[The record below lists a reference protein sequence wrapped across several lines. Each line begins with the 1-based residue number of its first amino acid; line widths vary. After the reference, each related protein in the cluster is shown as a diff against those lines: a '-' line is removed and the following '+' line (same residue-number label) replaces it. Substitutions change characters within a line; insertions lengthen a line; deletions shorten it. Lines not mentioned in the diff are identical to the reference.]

1 MSNLRELIKEH
12 LLLEK
17 RIAQLMSS
25 FEIQYSFDIDRSV
38 HAYLRK
44 TRNDIEGYNEKEI
57 SNSEIKYMIS
67 LSLKKIAE
75 KIAQHNIVDNEAFVI
90 KSYEKEIAIA
100 IEPKHVDDNF
110 WKLVITTVFRESF
123 DNPFRVGKNQTLIW
137 ID

>member
-1 MSNLRELIKEH
+1 MSNLRKLIKEH

-25 FEIQYSFDIDRSV
+25 FDIQYSFDIDRSI

-123 DNPFRVGKNQTLIW
+123 DNPFRVGKNQTVIW

>member
-100 IEPKHVDDNF
+100 IEPKHVEDNF

>member
-75 KIAQHNIVDNEAFVI
+75 KIAQHNILDNEAFVI

-123 DNPFRVGKNQTLIW
+123 DNPFRVGKNQIVIW

>member
-25 FEIQYSFDIDRSV
+25 FEIQYSFDVDRSV

-100 IEPKHVDDNF
+100 IEPKHVEDNF

>member
-1 MSNLRELIKEH
+1 MSNLRKLIKEH

-25 FEIQYSFDIDRSV
+25 FEVQYSFDVDRSV

-100 IEPKHVDDNF
+100 IEPKHVEDNF

>member
-1 MSNLRELIKEH
+1 MSNLRKLIKEH

-100 IEPKHVDDNF
+100 IEPKHVEDNF

>member
-75 KIAQHNIVDNEAFVI
+75 KIAQHNIVDNEAFII

-100 IEPKHVDDNF
+100 IEPKHVEDNF

>member
-1 MSNLRELIKEH
+1 MSNLRKLIKEH

-75 KIAQHNIVDNEAFVI
+75 KIAQHNIVDNDAFVI

-100 IEPKHVDDNF
+100 IEPKHVEDNF

>member
-1 MSNLRELIKEH
+1 MSNLRKLIKEH

>member
-75 KIAQHNIVDNEAFVI
+75 KIAQHNILDNEAFVI

-123 DNPFRVGKNQTLIW
+123 DNPFRVGKNQTVIW

>member
-75 KIAQHNIVDNEAFVI
+75 KIAQHNILDNEAFVI

>member
-1 MSNLRELIKEH
+1 MSNLRKLIKEH

-75 KIAQHNIVDNEAFVI
+75 KIAQHNIVDNETFVI

-100 IEPKHVDDNF
+100 IEPKHVEDNF

>member
-1 MSNLRELIKEH
+1 MSNLRKLIKEH

-25 FEIQYSFDIDRSV
+25 FEIQYSFDVDRSV

-100 IEPKHVDDNF
+100 IEPKHIEDNF

-137 ID
+137 IN

>member
-1 MSNLRELIKEH
+1 MSNLRKLIKEH

-100 IEPKHVDDNF
+100 IEPKHVKDNF

>member
-1 MSNLRELIKEH
+1 MSNLRKLIKEH

-25 FEIQYSFDIDRSV
+25 FEIQYSFDVDRSV

-100 IEPKHVDDNF
+100 IEPKHIEDNF